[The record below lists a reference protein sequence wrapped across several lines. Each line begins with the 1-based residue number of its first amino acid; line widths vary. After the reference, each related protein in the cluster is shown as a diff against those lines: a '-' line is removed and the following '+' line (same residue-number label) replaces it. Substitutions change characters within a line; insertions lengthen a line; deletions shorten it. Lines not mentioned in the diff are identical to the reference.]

1 MINKEDKFE
10 YQEFF
15 LMNNNSIIKII
26 ICKTNQEIII
36 KSNNYEVKL
45 NQHNI
50 ENLMQ
55 TKFESIEKVYNFFL
69 NLFQLNS
76 IMIKEIIINKSMTLT
91 FIQNGK
97 IKEIILLYNSDSKNI
112 THYELN
118 SEFKNLFNDIAQIK
132 NEVYEMSKIINS
144 NQNKKEDNE
153 QDGFYISKS
162 DFQILKNFLV
172 DNLLLLIDNQ
182 INKQENIIKEKEK
195 KINEYQD
202 IAKQL
207 LKEGKKQECK
217 EYLLLKKITVDSQKP
232 LQGAIE
238 QFKKQKRMLENN
250 KMLRDIFS
258 TLKCS
263 QKISE
268 KYFENIN
275 KEKLNLTEEKN
286 KNESNQEENINQIKE
301 DDNNINSLKTKIEQ
315 IIKLDQENS
324 KEVIDTL
331 KKANFGIKLDNLE
344 MKADDLEKLQNRID
358 NLKKNQD
365 EINEELKEY
374 EKSNEN
380 KSENKWIYL

>member
-1 MINKEDKFE
+1 MMINKEDKFE

-132 NEVYEMSKIINS
+132 NEVHEMSKIINS

-217 EYLLLKKITVDSQKP
+217 EYLLLKKITVDSQKT

-238 QFKKQKRMLENN
+238 QFKEQKRMLESN
-250 KMLRDIFS
+250 KLIGDIIS

-268 KYFENIN
+268 TYFEDIN

-286 KNESNQEENINQIKE
+286 KNKISQEENINQIKE

-331 KKANFGIKLDNLE
+331 KKANFGIKLDNQE
-344 MKADDLEKLQNRID
+344 MKANDLETLQNRID

-380 KSENKWIYL
+380 KSENK

>member
-15 LMNNNSIIKII
+15 LMNNNSINKII
-26 ICKTNQEIII
+26 ICQTNQEIII

-97 IKEIILLYNSDSKNI
+97 IKEIILLYNSNSKNI

-132 NEVYEMSKIINS
+132 NEVHEMSKIINS

-207 LKEGKKQECK
+207 LKEGKKKECK
-217 EYLLLKKITVDSQKP
+217 EYLLLKKITVDSQKN
-232 LQGAIE
+232 LQGAIG
-238 QFKKQKRMLENN
+238 QFKEQKRMLESN
-250 KMLRDIFS
+250 KLIGDIIS

-268 KYFENIN
+268 TYFEDIN

-286 KNESNQEENINQIKE
+286 KNEINQEENINQIKE

-331 KKANFGIKLDNLE
+331 KKANFGIKLDNQE

-380 KSENKWIYL
+380 KSENK

>member
-1 MINKEDKFE
+1 MMINKEDKFE

-55 TKFESIEKVYNFFL
+55 TKFENIEKVYNFFL

-132 NEVYEMSKIINS
+132 NDIHEMSKIINS

-238 QFKKQKRMLENN
+238 QFKEQKRMLESN
-250 KMLRDIFS
+250 KILRDIFS

-268 KYFENIN
+268 KYFEDIN

-331 KKANFGIKLDNLE
+331 KKANFGIKLDNQE
-344 MKADDLEKLQNRID
+344 MKANDLETLQNRID

-380 KSENKWIYL
+380 KSENK

>member
-15 LMNNNSIIKII
+15 LTNNNSIIKII

-132 NEVYEMSKIINS
+132 NEVHEMSKIINS

-172 DNLLLLIDNQ
+172 DNILSLIDNQ

-217 EYLLLKKITVDSQKP
+217 EYLLLKKITVDSQKT

-238 QFKKQKRMLENN
+238 QFKEQKRMLESN
-250 KMLRDIFS
+250 KLIGDIIS

-286 KNESNQEENINQIKE
+286 KNEINQEENINQIKE

-331 KKANFGIKLDNLE
+331 KKANFGIKLDNIE

-380 KSENKWIYL
+380 KSENK

>member
-132 NEVYEMSKIINS
+132 NEVHEMSKIINS

-217 EYLLLKKITVDSQKP
+217 EYLLLKKITVDSQKT

-238 QFKKQKRMLENN
+238 QFKEQKRMLESN
-250 KMLRDIFS
+250 KLIGDIIS

-268 KYFENIN
+268 KYFEDIN

-286 KNESNQEENINQIKE
+286 KNEINQEKNINQIKE

-324 KEVIDTL
+324 KEVIDIL

-344 MKADDLEKLQNRID
+344 MKADDLETLQNRID

-380 KSENKWIYL
+380 KSENK

>member
-132 NEVYEMSKIINS
+132 NDIHEMSKIINS

-207 LKEGKKQECK
+207 LKEGKKEKCK
-217 EYLLLKKITVDSQKP
+217 EYLNLKKIAVDSKKT
-232 LQGAIE
+232 LEGAIF
-238 QFKKQKRMLENN
+238 QFKEQKEMLEQN
-250 KMLRDIFS
+250 KKTEEIFN

-263 QKISE
+263 QTISE
-268 KYFENIN
+268 KYFENISPG
-275 KEKLNLTEEKN
+275 KLNKNIEDKKEERTEINSEKN
-286 KNESNQEENINQIKE
+286 NIQIKK
-301 DDNNINSLKTKIEQ
+301 DNDINIKI
-315 IIKLDQENS
+315 K
-324 KEVIDTL
+324 KEFDNQNQSEAIDTL
-331 KKANFGIKLDNLE
+331 KKVNCVIKLSNQL
-344 MKADDLEKLQNRID
+344 MSVDDLENLKNRID

-365 EINEELKEY
+365 EAKEY
-374 EKSNEN
+374 CKKYEQSKEN
-380 KSENKWIYL
+380 K

>member
-132 NEVYEMSKIINS
+132 NEVHEMSKIINS

-172 DNLLLLIDNQ
+172 DNLLSLIDNQ

-217 EYLLLKKITVDSQKP
+217 EYLLLKKITVDSQKN

-238 QFKKQKRMLENN
+238 QFKEQKRMLESN
-250 KMLRDIFS
+250 KLIGDIIS

-268 KYFENIN
+268 KYFEDIN

-331 KKANFGIKLDNLE
+331 KKANFGIKLDNQE
-344 MKADDLEKLQNRID
+344 MKANDLETLQNRID

-380 KSENKWIYL
+380 KSENK

>member
-55 TKFESIEKVYNFFL
+55 TKFENIEKVYNFFL

-132 NEVYEMSKIINS
+132 NEVHEMSKIINS

-217 EYLLLKKITVDSQKP
+217 EYLLLKKITVDSQKT

-238 QFKKQKRMLENN
+238 QFKEQKRMLESN
-250 KMLRDIFS
+250 KLIGDIIS

-268 KYFENIN
+268 KYFEDIN

-286 KNESNQEENINQIKE
+286 KNKISQEENINQIKE
-301 DDNNINSLKTKIEQ
+301 DDNNINSLNKKIEQ
-315 IIKLDQENS
+315 IIKLDRENN
-324 KEVIDTL
+324 KEVIDTMQ
-331 KKANFGIKLDNLE
+331 KANFGIKLDNLE
-344 MKADDLEKLQNRID
+344 MKADDLETLQNRID

-380 KSENKWIYL
+380 KSENK

>member
-69 NLFQLNS
+69 DLFQLNS
-76 IMIKEIIINKSMTLT
+76 IMIKEIIINKTMTLT

-132 NEVYEMSKIINS
+132 NEVHEMSKIINS

-207 LKEGKKQECK
+207 LKEGKKKECK
-217 EYLLLKKITVDSQKP
+217 EYLLLKKITVDSQKN
-232 LQGAIE
+232 LQGAIG
-238 QFKKQKRMLENN
+238 QFKEQKRMLESN
-250 KMLRDIFS
+250 KLIGDIIS

-275 KEKLNLTEEKN
+275 KEKLNLTEE
-286 KNESNQEENINQIKE
+286 NINQIKE
-301 DDNNINSLKTKIEQ
+301 DDNNINSLKTKFEQ
-315 IIKLDQENS
+315 IIKLDQENN
-324 KEVIDTL
+324 KEVIDTMQ
-331 KKANFGIKLDNLE
+331 KANFGIKLDNLE

-380 KSENKWIYL
+380 KSENK

>member
-132 NEVYEMSKIINS
+132 NDIHEMSKIINS

-207 LKEGKKQECK
+207 LKEGKKKECK
-217 EYLLLKKITVDSQKP
+217 EYLLLKKITVDSQKT

-238 QFKKQKRMLENN
+238 QFKEQKRMLESN
-250 KMLRDIFS
+250 KILRDIFS

-268 KYFENIN
+268 KYFEDIN
-275 KEKLNLTEEKN
+275 KEKLNLT
-286 KNESNQEENINQIKE
+286 EENINQIKE
-301 DDNNINSLKTKIEQ
+301 DDNNINSIKTKIEQ

-331 KKANFGIKLDNLE
+331 KKANFGIKLDNQE
-344 MKADDLEKLQNRID
+344 MKADDLETLQNRID

-380 KSENKWIYL
+380 KSENK

>member
-15 LMNNNSIIKII
+15 LMNNNSINKII
-26 ICKTNQEIII
+26 ICQTNQEIII

-132 NEVYEMSKIINS
+132 NEVHEMSKIINS

-172 DNLLLLIDNQ
+172 DNLLSLIDNQ

-217 EYLLLKKITVDSQKP
+217 EYLLLKKITVDSQKT

-238 QFKKQKRMLENN
+238 QFKEQKRMLESN
-250 KMLRDIFS
+250 KLIGDIIS

-268 KYFENIN
+268 KYFEDIN

-286 KNESNQEENINQIKE
+286 KNEINQEENINQIKE

-380 KSENKWIYL
+380 KSENK

>member
-132 NEVYEMSKIINS
+132 NDIHEMSKIINS

-217 EYLLLKKITVDSQKP
+217 EYLLLKKITVDSQKT
-232 LQGAIE
+232 LQGAIG
-238 QFKKQKRMLENN
+238 QFKEQKRMLESN
-250 KMLRDIFS
+250 KLIGDIIS

-286 KNESNQEENINQIKE
+286 KNEINQEENINQIKE

-331 KKANFGIKLDNLE
+331 KKANFGIKLDNQE
-344 MKADDLEKLQNRID
+344 MKANDLETLQNRID

-380 KSENKWIYL
+380 KSENK

>member
-15 LMNNNSIIKII
+15 LTNNNSIIKII

-45 NQHNI
+45 NQHLI
-50 ENLMQ
+50 ENLIQ

-76 IMIKEIIINKSMTLT
+76 IMIKEVIINKSMTLT

-132 NEVYEMSKIINS
+132 NDIHEMSKIINS

-172 DNLLLLIDNQ
+172 DNLLSLIDNQ

-217 EYLLLKKITVDSQKP
+217 EYLLLKKITVDSQKTI
-232 LQGAIE
+232 QGAIE
-238 QFKKQKRMLENN
+238 QFKKQKKMLESN
-250 KMLRDIFS
+250 KILRDIFS

-286 KNESNQEENINQIKE
+286 KNEINQEENINQIKE
-301 DDNNINSLKTKIEQ
+301 DDNNINSLNKKIEQ
-315 IIKLDQENS
+315 IIKLDRENN
-324 KEVIDTL
+324 KEVIDTMQ
-331 KKANFGIKLDNLE
+331 KANFGIKLDNQE
-344 MKADDLEKLQNRID
+344 MKADDLETLQNRID

-380 KSENKWIYL
+380 KSENK

>member
-132 NEVYEMSKIINS
+132 NEVHEMSKIINS

-217 EYLLLKKITVDSQKP
+217 EYLLLKKITVDSQKT

-238 QFKKQKRMLENN
+238 QFKEQKRMLESN
-250 KMLRDIFS
+250 KLIGDIIS

-268 KYFENIN
+268 KYFEDIN

-286 KNESNQEENINQIKE
+286 KNKINQEENINQIKE

-331 KKANFGIKLDNLE
+331 KKANFGIKLDNQE
-344 MKADDLEKLQNRID
+344 MKANDLETLQNRID

-380 KSENKWIYL
+380 KSENK

>member
-15 LMNNNSIIKII
+15 LTNNNSIIKII

-132 NEVYEMSKIINS
+132 NEVHEMSKIINS

-153 QDGFYISKS
+153 QAGFYISKS

-207 LKEGKKQECK
+207 LKEGKKKECK
-217 EYLLLKKITVDSQKP
+217 EYLLLKKITVDSQKN
-232 LQGAIE
+232 LQGAIG
-238 QFKKQKRMLENN
+238 QFKEQKRMLESN
-250 KMLRDIFS
+250 KLIGDIIS

-286 KNESNQEENINQIKE
+286 KNEINQEENINQIKE

-380 KSENKWIYL
+380 KSENK

>member
-132 NEVYEMSKIINS
+132 NEVHEMSKIINS

-217 EYLLLKKITVDSQKP
+217 EYLLLKKITVDSQKN
-232 LQGAIE
+232 LQGAIG
-238 QFKKQKRMLENN
+238 QFKEQKRMLESN
-250 KMLRDIFS
+250 KLIGDIIS

-268 KYFENIN
+268 TYFEDIN

-286 KNESNQEENINQIKE
+286 KNKISQEENINQIKE

-380 KSENKWIYL
+380 KSENK

>member
-132 NEVYEMSKIINS
+132 NDIHEMSKIINS

-238 QFKKQKRMLENN
+238 QFKEQKRMLESN
-250 KMLRDIFS
+250 KLIEDIIS

-268 KYFENIN
+268 KYFEDIN

-286 KNESNQEENINQIKE
+286 KNEINQEENINQIKE

-331 KKANFGIKLDNLE
+331 KKANFGIKLDNQE
-344 MKADDLEKLQNRID
+344 MKANDLETLQNRID

-380 KSENKWIYL
+380 KSENK

>member
-15 LMNNNSIIKII
+15 LTNNNSIIKII

-132 NEVYEMSKIINS
+132 NEVHEMSKIINS

-153 QDGFYISKS
+153 QAGFYISKS

-182 INKQENIIKEKEK
+182 INKQENIIEEKEK

-217 EYLLLKKITVDSQKP
+217 EYLLLKKITVDSQKN
-232 LQGAIE
+232 LQGAIG
-238 QFKKQKRMLENN
+238 QFKEQKRMLESN
-250 KMLRDIFS
+250 KLIGDIIS

-286 KNESNQEENINQIKE
+286 KNEINQEENINQIKE
-301 DDNNINSLKTKIEQ
+301 DDNNINSLNKKIEQ

-331 KKANFGIKLDNLE
+331 KKANFGIKLDNQE
-344 MKADDLEKLQNRID
+344 MKANDLETLQNRID

-380 KSENKWIYL
+380 KSENK

>member
-15 LMNNNSIIKII
+15 LTNNNSIIKII

-132 NEVYEMSKIINS
+132 NDIHEMSKIINS

-153 QDGFYISKS
+153 EDGFYISKS

-207 LKEGKKQECK
+207 LKEGKKKECK
-217 EYLLLKKITVDSQKP
+217 EYLLLKKITVDSQKN

-268 KYFENIN
+268 KYFEDIN

-286 KNESNQEENINQIKE
+286 KNKISQEENINQIKE

-344 MKADDLEKLQNRID
+344 MKADDLETLQNRID

-380 KSENKWIYL
+380 KSENK

>member
-15 LMNNNSIIKII
+15 LMNNNSINKII
-26 ICKTNQEIII
+26 ICQTNQEIII

-132 NEVYEMSKIINS
+132 NEVHEMSKIINS
-144 NQNKKEDNE
+144 NQNKKEDYE

-207 LKEGKKQECK
+207 LKEGKKEECK
-217 EYLLLKKITVDSQKP
+217 EYLLLKKITVDSQKT

-238 QFKKQKRMLENN
+238 QFKEQKRMLESN
-250 KMLRDIFS
+250 KLIGDIIS

-286 KNESNQEENINQIKE
+286 KNEINQEENINQIKE

-374 EKSNEN
+374 EKSYEN
-380 KSENKWIYL
+380 KSENK

>member
-132 NEVYEMSKIINS
+132 NEVHEMSKIINS

-217 EYLLLKKITVDSQKP
+217 EYLLLKKITVDSQKT

-238 QFKKQKRMLENN
+238 QFKEQKRMLESN
-250 KMLRDIFS
+250 KLIGDIIS

-268 KYFENIN
+268 KYFEDIN

-286 KNESNQEENINQIKE
+286 KNKISQEENINQIKE

-380 KSENKWIYL
+380 KSENK

>member
-15 LMNNNSIIKII
+15 LTNNNSIIKII

-132 NEVYEMSKIINS
+132 NDIHEMSKIINS

-217 EYLLLKKITVDSQKP
+217 EYLLLKKITVDSQKN

-238 QFKKQKRMLENN
+238 QFKEQKRMLESN
-250 KMLRDIFS
+250 KLIGDIIS

-268 KYFENIN
+268 KYFEDIN

-286 KNESNQEENINQIKE
+286 KNKISQEENINQIKE

-380 KSENKWIYL
+380 KSENK